1 MTHPGKP
8 GRGWT
13 RRNFL
18 KAASVGTAF
27 AAPILSACRDQ
38 AGPESPAASGGRSA
52 LSRPLP
58 PDGIRLSGEW
68 GHRYGAALHNLVGRP
83 DRYPLSTFAASAAG
97 RPETLWPDWPG
108 DQIGRWLS
116 MLHVAEGYGWTPARR
131 QRAAI
136 ADIVLPLQTPEGYLG
151 LPGTAEKIDS
161 RIPSGNAFALRG
173 LMDAYAD
180 TREPRYLEAAR
191 RLARYFEKAAPLW
204 ETKRDGLLHEFYGH
218 CLDGLAALAGQGGD
232 GWALDLAKRL
242 GARAGRTAH
251 THHSL
256 SLVRGLIDL
265 AGATGDPSFLAK
277 AQDYA
282 AWCRTARS
290 VTGGLPEAM
299 PVSPQDEGC
308 ALADWVVVNL
318 MLYQAAGDEGYLD
331 AAEHTLVNH
340 LAFNQFVT
348 GGFGHRA
355 FGREVLGGKNWQ
367 GWEGRYGSENP
378 GCCSIWGAWA
388 LGWAGR
394 SVITT
399 AGHEAS
405 IHLYPA
411 AEIELPELG
420 LRLSMEGDFP
430 RSSRARI
437 RLQAQP
443 GCEAVLV
450 LRIPAW
456 AEGLEVLRD
465 GAPVR
470 EKPEG
475 RRLRL
480 RGWKGVETIDIHFKS
495 GPRFV
500 PWTGDKGEAFGV
512 FEGPLCL
519 GLPDSAGDVDGVWTV
534 ATDGQGRPRAD
545 ESGAVLAE
553 SAAGSRARLVPISS
567 DWQNPDVFN
576 PSRWRVLFGKR
587 V

>member
-1 MTHPGKP
+1 MAHSSAAR
-8 GRGWT
+8 RGFT
-13 RRNFL
+13 RRDFL
-18 KAASVGTAF
+18 KAAAAGAAF
-27 AAPILSACRDQ
+27 AAPALASCRGRSDS
-38 AGPESPAASGGRSA
+38 AGPAAGGF
-52 LSRPLP
+52 LPLP
-58 PDGIRLSGEW
+58 ESLPLAGLRLSGDW
-68 GHRYGAALHNLVGRP
+68 GYRYSAALHNLVGRP

-116 MLHVAEGYGWTPARR
+116 MLHVAEGYGWTPARA
-131 QRAAI
+131 QRSAI
-136 ADIVLPLQTPEGYLG
+136 ADLALPLQTPEGNFG
-151 LPGTAEKIDS
+151 LPGTADKIDS

-218 CLDGLAALAGQGGD
+218 CLDGLVALSGQGGD
-232 GWALDLAKRL
+232 GWALELAKRL

-256 SLVRGLIDL
+256 SMVRGLIDL
-265 AGATGDPSFLAK
+265 ARAANDPAFLAK
-277 AQDYA
+277 AKDYA
-282 AWCRTARS
+282 AWCRSARA

-299 PVSPQDEGC
+299 PLSPQDEGC
-308 ALADWVVVNL
+308 ALADWIVVNL
-318 MLYQAAGDEGYLD
+318 MLYQASGEESYLD

-340 LAFNQFVT
+340 FAFNQFVT
-348 GGFGHRA
+348 GGFGHRS

-394 SVITT
+394 SIVTS
-399 AGHEAS
+399 AGSEAS

-411 AEIELPELG
+411 AEIDLPGQG
-420 LRLSMEGDFP
+420 LRLSLESDFP
-430 RSSRARI
+430 RQSRARI
-437 RLQAQP
+437 RVQAQR
-443 GCEAVLV
+443 GGEAVLA

-456 AEGLEVLRD
+456 AEGLEVRRD

-480 RGWKGVETIDIHFKS
+480 RGWKGVETIEILFKS
-495 GPRFV
+495 GTRFV
-500 PWTGDKGEAFGV
+500 PWTGEEGDAFGV
-512 FEGPLCL
+512 FDGPLCL
-519 GLPDSAGDVDGVWTV
+519 GLPESAGNVEQAWTV
-534 ATDGQGRPRAD
+534 AVDERGRPRTD
-545 ESGAVLAE
+545 VSGAVLAE
-553 SAAGSRARLVPISS
+553 SAAGAKAALLPIAS
-567 DWQNPDVFN
+567 DWQHPDVFT
-576 PSRWRVLFGKR
+576 PRRWRVLFGR
-587 V
+587 RS